1 MEKDKNLVAVDWKDQ
16 KEKDSRGVSV
26 KDILSNSLA
35 RADEL
40 ETVVVVGLK
49 KDKVVE
55 VGYSWENS
63 LETLGM
69 LDVAKLEIIE
79 VMHETY

>member
-1 MEKDKNLVAVDWKDQ
+1 MENDKNLVAVDWKDQ